1 MGTKMINVVTLSAT
15 GDNDGELKGVANS
28 LTKTRNGITI
38 TEDAVSGLEGKKVPL
53 LANHNWSG
61 QPIGAAVMGKVDE
74 EGLHYTA
81 RLFDN
86 APDRDLI
93 LEAIKNGVESVSIGF
108 RVLDYDKQTV
118 TKLDLLELSVTPV
131 PADAKANV
139 EVLDMNDNEKKQQNN
154 NDDTKK
160 QNEKPSDSG
169 SSTLDDAVS
178 AVKDGFNKLAD
189 AISALG
195 KDDAS
200 NSDDDDSEDVTEEL
214 KQSLATVFALHPDS
228 FTYEEYRKV
237 KKLLNK

>member
-1 MGTKMINVVTLSAT
+1 MGTKMINVVTLSAI

-38 TEDAVSGLEGKKVPL
+38 TKDAVSGLEGKKVPL

-108 RVLDYDKQTV
+108 RALDYDKQKI

-131 PADAKANV
+131 PADGKANV
-139 EVLDMNDNEKKQQNN
+139 ELLDMNDNEK
-154 NDDTKK
+154 
-160 QNEKPSDSG
+160 PSDSD
-169 SSTLDDAVS
+169 SSTLDEVVS

-189 AISALG
+189 AISALDKG
-195 KDDAS
+195 DDS
-200 NSDDDDSEDVTEEL
+200 NSDDDDSEAVTEEL

>member
-1 MGTKMINVVTLSAT
+1 MGTKMINVVTLSAI

-28 LTKTRNGITI
+28 LTKTRNGIRI
-38 TEDAVSGLEGKKVPL
+38 TKDAVSGLEGKKVPL

-108 RVLDYDKQTV
+108 RALDYDKSIGFRSVNYDKQTI

-131 PADAKANV
+131 PADGKANV
-139 EVLDMNDNEKKQQNN
+139 ELLDMNDNEK
-154 NDDTKK
+154 
-160 QNEKPSDSG
+160 PSDSD
-169 SSTLDDAVS
+169 SSTLDDVVS

-200 NSDDDDSEDVTEEL
+200 NSDDDNSEDVTEEL
-214 KQSLATVFALHPDS
+214 KKSLATVFALHPDS

>member
-1 MGTKMINVVTLSAT
+1 MINVVTLSAT
-15 GDNDGELKGVANS
+15 GDTDGELKGVANS

-53 LANHNWSG
+53 LANHNWAS

-81 RLFDN
+81 QLFDN

-154 NDDTKK
+154 NNDDDTKN
-160 QNEKPSDSG
+160 QTDIG
-169 SSTLDDAVS
+169 SATLDDVVS
-178 AVKDGFNKLAD
+178 AVKDGFNKLTD
-189 AISALG
+189 AVSALG
-195 KDDAS
+195 NDNDSNTNDD
-200 NSDDDDSEDVTEEL
+200 NSKDVTEAL